1 MTTQNADNASTVDY
15 ADRRNS
21 LRVPIDVPFFVSI
34 QKNPGNEEVPA
45 LLVDCGRGGVQLAF
59 SPASD
64 NIAGWLGCQVRVDG
78 LPLILDAMGTGYEGI
93 ITWMSIERCGVRF
106 HTPLPVSDQCI
117 QALADDL

>member
-1 MTTQNADNASTVDY
+1 MTTPNADTDSADSY

-21 LRVPIDVPFFVSI
+21 LRVPIDVPFFVSM
-34 QKNPGNEEVPA
+34 QKIPGNHEVPA

-64 NIAGWLGCQVRVDG
+64 DIAGWLGCEVRVDG
-78 LPLILDAMGTGYEGI
+78 LPLILDAMGAGYAGI